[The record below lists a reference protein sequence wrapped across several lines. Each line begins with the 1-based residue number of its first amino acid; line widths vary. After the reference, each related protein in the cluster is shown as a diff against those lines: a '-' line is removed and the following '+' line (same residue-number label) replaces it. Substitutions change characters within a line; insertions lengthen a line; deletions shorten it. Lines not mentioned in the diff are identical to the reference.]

1 MTSSQRLTLFLVA
14 IALLASIAAQGLSEN
29 VTLRLKWFHG
39 AQFAGYYAAAE
50 RGFYAEEDLEV
61 TFIEGATDFEQF
73 AAVVDGQFDFMVA
86 DALRVLEAPGRGIPV
101 AAVAAIFQTDPLV
114 IFSLS
119 ESGIES
125 PFDLPGKTVMTYGVM
140 FPALLNKLGI
150 PIEDVDSIGLSYD
163 LSLLYEGAVDAWV
176 AYVTNEAVLARQA
189 GYEINIIHPSDYGVD
204 IYGDVLI
211 TSRQMIDEDP
221 DLVLRFLRATLRGW
235 EYVIQYPVESAAF
248 ALRFAPDLD
257 MEHQIAS
264 IEASLPLLSS
274 GRARLGWMERDRWEF
289 AARALRDHGQI
300 MGPIDVEAAFDAQ
313 FIEIL
318 YREEG

>member
-1 MTSSQRLTLFLVA
+1 MASRRTRILCVLTVLAAAALPFLVHA
-14 IALLASIAAQGLSEN
+14 EN

-140 FPALLNKLGI
+140 FPALLNKLEI
-150 PIEDVDSIGLSYD
+150 PLEDVDSIGLSYD
-163 LSLLYEGAVDAWV
+163 LSLLYEGSADAWV

-211 TSRQMIDEDP
+211 TSKRMIDEDP
-221 DLVLRFLRATLRGW
+221 DLVQRFLRATLRGW
-235 EYVIQYPVESAAF
+235 EYVIQFPAESAGF
-248 ALRFAPDLD
+248 ALRFAPNLDLA
-257 MEHQIAS
+257 HQIAS

-274 GRARLGWMERDRWEF
+274 GRAPLGWMERDRWEF